1 MTAPP
6 VPKVSVVIP
15 AFNAAQ
21 YLPQTLASILRES
34 AADDSNSTGA
44 RHALEIIVVD
54 DASQDATA
62 DVAAAHAAA
71 GVRYLRR
78 ATQGGIGAARN
89 GGIALARGEYL
100 AFLDADDLWPRGRLD
115 ALLAALQGAADAR
128 IAFGQIQHFLCP
140 QISAELSRRLHCPA
154 HPQPGYCAGAM
165 LLRREDFQRVGPF
178 DETLKVGEFIEWFAR
193 ARDLG
198 LVPVMIDE
206 VVLERRIHGTN
217 QTIRHRADYRDYV
230 HAVKRALDRR
240 RPRAVS

>member
-62 DVAAAHAAA
+62 DIAAAHAAA

-198 LVPVMIDE
+198 LVPVMINE
-206 VVLERRIHGTN
+206 VVLGQFKN
-217 QTIRHRADYRDYV
+217 
-230 HAVKRALDRR
+230 
-240 RPRAVS
+240 